1 MEVDELSRI
10 TKHQPLRTCVGCG
23 VRRPNR
29 ELMRLVLAKTGRVIF
44 DPAGDEAGRGCHLCP
59 RSECLNTAL
68 QRRAFQRAFRRSL
81 PEPSTAHLLD
91 SFPQQR
97 KNWISAQPL
106 RKRVDW
112 ITHALEAFFAE
123 PRWQGPED
131 PLDILILTVLSQSTN
146 DRNRDAAYQRLRT
159 AYPTWDEVLQAPVT
173 AVADAIRPAGLAN
186 QKSGRIQDI
195 LRWVKDTHGSLVL
208 DFCDRSPDE
217 VQQTFLQLKGVGIKT
232 ISVVLMVCC
241 GADVFPVDTHVHR
254 LCQRLG
260 LVPQGI
266 SAEKTHDQMQPLVPG
281 GKSYSLHMN
290 FLHLGRTICQARIP
304 HCEKCPIA
312 IWCPAA
318 QPF

>member
-1 MEVDELSRI
+1 MSR
-10 TKHQPLRTCVGCG
+10 TAKHEPVRTCVGCG
-23 VRRPNR
+23 ESRPNR
-29 ELMRLVLAKTGRVIF
+29 ELMRLVLSTTGCVDF

-59 RSECLNTAL
+59 RSECLNAAL
-68 QRRAFQRAFRRSL
+68 QRRAFQRAFRCSL
-81 PEPSTAHLLD
+81 PESSTGHLRD

-97 KNWISAQPL
+97 KSWISAQPL

-112 ITHALEAFFAE
+112 ITHALEAFFGE

-146 DRNRDAAYQRLRT
+146 DRNRDMAYERLR
-159 AYPTWDEVLQAPVT
+159 AAFPSWGAVLAAPRS

-186 QKSGRIQDI
+186 QKSGRIQEI
-195 LRWVKDTHGSLVL
+195 LRWVQQTYGALTL
-208 DFCDRSPDE
+208 DLCNQPPEE
-217 VQQTFLQLKGVGIKT
+217 VQQTFMQLKGVGIKT
-232 ISVVLMVCC
+232 ISVVLMVSC

-254 LCQRLG
+254 LSQRLG

-266 SAEKTHDQMQPLVPG
+266 SAEKTHDQMQPLVPS

-290 FLHLGRTICQARIP
+290 FLRLGRTICQARTP
-304 HCEKCPIA
+304 HCDKCPIA
-312 IWCPAA
+312 ICCPAA